1 MFILIKRIFQ
11 TAWQGLVRNR
21 WLTLACVVMMVISLL
36 LFSTIFVFNYIS
48 HSLID
53 YLKNKVDISLYFK
66 PDIPE
71 EDILKIKDQLLTQEE
86 IEDIDYISKEEAL
99 KRFQN
104 IAESNPIVKKA
115 LGEIGEN
122 PLVASLNIK
131 ARDTKDYQKIVDYI
145 NHSPFKTKLITI
157 DLAENKRVIDRIDAL
172 ARGIRWGSLLTVI
185 VLGFLSIVISFNT
198 IRMAIYSLREEIE
211 IMKLVGASNG
221 FIRAPFLVEGMIEGV
236 VASVIALILLIPL
249 VFWLG
254 PKVEVFLTAVD
265 LKQFL
270 WDNLLRIF
278 LYQVLFAITLG
289 VISSLWA
296 INKYLRV

>member
-1 MFILIKRIFQ
+1 M
-11 TAWQGLVRNR
+11 
-21 WLTLACVVMMVISLL
+21 
-36 LFSTIFVFNYIS
+36 
-48 HSLID
+48 
-53 YLKNKVDISLYFK
+53 
-66 PDIPE
+66 
-71 EDILKIKDQLLTQEE
+71 
-86 IEDIDYISKEEAL
+86 

-157 DLAENKRVIDRIDAL
+157 DLAENKRVIERIDAL

>member
-1 MFILIKRIFQ
+1 MFILIKRVFQ
-11 TAWQGLVRNR
+11 TAWQGLIRNR

-157 DLAENKRVIDRIDAL
+157 DLAENKRVIERIDAL

-278 LYQVLFAITLG
+278 LYQILFAVTLG

>member
-1 MFILIKRIFQ
+1 MFILIKRVFQ
-11 TAWQGLVRNR
+11 TAWQGLIRNR

-36 LFSTIFVFNYIS
+36 LFSNIFVFNYIS

-157 DLAENKRVIDRIDAL
+157 DLAENKRVIERIDAL

-278 LYQVLFAITLG
+278 LYQILFAVTLG

>member
-157 DLAENKRVIDRIDAL
+157 DLAENKRVIERIDAL

>member
-278 LYQVLFAITLG
+278 LYQILFAITLG